1 MADIPLNHFV
11 RKSVTLTTA
20 PSAVYIAP
28 FDRAAIILG
37 AYAANITP
45 NDASVSLS
53 ISGVGGTFV
62 PSRPQFDY
70 AKNILIAGNDTTNL
84 APARI
89 VLEEYDALIASSTS
103 SNSIVLTLSLLET
116 INTVE

>member
-11 RKSVTLTTA
+11 RKSVTLTTT

-37 AYAANITP
+37 AYAANITSS
-45 NDASVSLS
+45 DVSVTLA

-62 PSRPQFDY
+62 DPKPQFDY

-103 SNSIVLTLSLLET
+103 PNSVVLNIALLET
-116 INTVE
+116 INIVE